1 MTRTID
7 LPAAGM
13 LGLGHE
19 AVATLRDALLR
30 GVGPD
35 AAGYLQ
41 QAGYAGGDAVYDA
54 FSNWLSAAGHPA
66 PGSLDVAG
74 FARLA
79 SEFFTDLG
87 WGSFTFSSGTP
98 VATIESPDW
107 VEANGMAGME
117 QPCCHVGTGLLA
129 AFFGR
134 VGDQPLAVMEVEC
147 RSTGATQCR
156 FLLGSADVMQAVW
169 ERMAAGES
177 YSDLA

>member
-13 LGLGHE
+13 LGLGRE

-30 GVGPD
+30 DMGPD

-41 QAGYAGGDAVYDA
+41 QAGYAGGDAVYAA
-54 FSNWLSAAGHPA
+54 FTNWLAAGGHPA
-66 PGSLDVAG
+66 PESLDVPG

-79 SEFFTDLG
+79 SQFLADLG
-87 WGSFTFSSGTP
+87 WGSFSFSSGST
-98 VATIESPDW
+98 VATIDSPDW
-107 VEANGMAGME
+107 VEADGMSGME
-117 QPCCHVGTGLLA
+117 QPSCHVGTGLLA

-147 RSTGATQCR
+147 RATGAVQCR
-156 FLLGSADVMQAVW
+156 FLLGSAETMQDVW
-169 ERMAAGES
+169 ERMARGES
-177 YSDLA
+177 YVTE

>member
-30 GVGPD
+30 DMGPD

-41 QAGYAGGDAVYDA
+41 QAGYAGGDAVYNA
-54 FSNWLSAAGHPA
+54 FTSWLAAEGHTA
-66 PGSLDVAG
+66 PESLDVAG

-87 WGSFTFSSGTP
+87 WGSFSFVSGTP
-98 VATIESPDW
+98 VATIDSPDW
-107 VEANGMAGME
+107 IEATGMSGTE
-117 QPCCHVGTGLLA
+117 QPGCHVGTGLLA

-134 VGDQPLAVMEVEC
+134 VADQPLAVMEVEC
-147 RSTGATQCR
+147 RASGAGHCR
-156 FLLGSADVMQAVW
+156 FLLGSADVMQEVW
-169 ERMAAGES
+169 ERIARGEA

>member
-13 LGLGHE
+13 LGLGYE
-19 AVATLRDALLR
+19 AVASLRDALLR
-30 GVGPD
+30 DVGPD

-41 QAGYAGGDAVYDA
+41 QAGYAGGDAVHAA
-54 FSNWLSAAGHPA
+54 FTNWLAAAGHPA
-66 PGSLDVAG
+66 PEALDVAG

-87 WGSFTFSSGTP
+87 WGRFSFSSGTP
-98 VATIESPDW
+98 VATIDSPDW
-107 VEANGMAGME
+107 VEANGMSGME

-156 FLLGSADVMQAVW
+156 FLLGSADTMQEVW

-177 YSDLA
+177 YLPGD